1 MLKELKKAQEEMKK
15 ARVYYRAKLQQTL
28 EKTCEKAL
36 REVGIMADMLSGF
49 WHAKENFLTYS
60 EIENLSDEEYEAF
73 GKNYEWC
80 NKVIEQQL
88 PNVEIKLYQDFSE
101 IDEYSEFSIR
111 LMSTGEILIE
121 AKIDKI
127 DFEIIFEVKRLK

>member
-1 MLKELKKAQEEMKK
+1 MMKNLKKAQEEMKK
-15 ARVYYRAKLQQTL
+15 AKVYYRAKLQSTL
-28 EKTCEKAL
+28 EKACEKNL
-36 REVGIMADMLSGF
+36 REVGIAADWCSGF

-60 EIENLSDEEYEAF
+60 EIENLSVEEYEAF

-121 AKIDKI
+121 AKIDKTE
-127 DFEIIFEVKRLK
+127 FEIIYELKRAK